1 MMQRLTEY
9 DCRAL
14 LKKYKITV
22 PEAYLAKNEDDALTY
37 AKKIGFPVVL
47 KLISPEILHKTD
59 VGGVIMNIEDPEGLR
74 KAYNKLISN
83 AKARG
88 NIKVDGILVEETLSG
103 IQIIAGSS
111 QDPQFGPILMFGV
124 GGIFVELLR
133 DVSFRVIPITMHDA
147 EKMISEIKAYNILC
161 GARGQK
167 PVNIRAISDTLLKI
181 SNMIDSETNIM
192 ELDINPLFVNDK
204 EAVCGDARM
213 IIA

>member
-1 MMQRLTEY
+1 MQRLTEY

-14 LKKYKITV
+14 LKKYKIPV
-22 PEAYLAKNEDDALTY
+22 PEAYLAKSEDDAMFY

-47 KLISPEILHKTD
+47 KLMSSDVLHKTD
-59 VGGVIMNIEDPEGLR
+59 VGGVILNIEDPEMLR
-74 KAYNKLISN
+74 KSYNQLMGN

-88 NIKVDGILVEETLSG
+88 NLKIDGILVEETLSG
-103 IQIIAGSS
+103 IQIIAGAS
-111 QDPQFGPILMFGV
+111 QDPQFGSILMFGV
-124 GGIFVELLR
+124 GGIFVELLH
-133 DVSFRVIPITMHDA
+133 DVSFRVIPITRHDA
-147 EKMISEIKAYNILC
+147 GKMISEIKAYNILC

-181 SNMIDSETNIM
+181 SNMIDSEKNIM
-192 ELDINPLFVNDK
+192 ELDINPLFVNDR